1 MTTDPMR
8 VRVTGLWIEP
18 KVCLTCSLTS
28 SPCDK
33 ELLCLSDK
41 FDFHI
46 LRSCQISGANT
57 KRPSRQISNPIQG
70 FAATPLIC
78 LDISRAR
85 RDTSNETLST
95 NLVESAF
102 LLLSAWRIVH
112 VRSRDPYS
120 EYWLPRSTLVL
131 PVAVDGA
138 AMQNEFPSVAAAANA
153 TTAELSR
160 WERFSSRFHMRP
172 AEDDEPQSWWIA
184 STAIPLVAATTGPLA
199 NVMSIVA
206 LVMPWRNT
214 IISRDKGPTGTW
226 VQEGYND
233 PHW

>member
-1 MTTDPMR
+1 MPVDIISPAKKNFCTSLINSPFIYFGHARSLEPTRKDLHVRSRTPFKASLRLLSSALTFPIDR
-8 VRVTGLWIEP
+8 VLGT
-18 KVCLTCSLTS
+18 
-28 SPCDK
+28 
-33 ELLCLSDK
+33 
-41 FDFHI
+41 
-46 LRSCQISGANT
+46 
-57 KRPSRQISNPIQG
+57 
-70 FAATPLIC
+70 
-78 LDISRAR
+78 R

-138 AMQNEFPSVAAAANA
+138 AMQNELPPVAAAANA
-153 TTAELSR
+153 TTVELSR
-160 WERFSSRFHMRP
+160 WERVSSRFHMRP

-184 STAIPLVAATTGPLA
+184 STAIPLVAAATGPLA